1 MGNHT
6 LDAHPMRAL
15 SLSLLSPRAGLDRK
29 PAFRRVFPALGVAV
43 FWLVPGPGPAHSRMI
58 KLPFRNVD
66 SLILVEGK
74 INGNPMLFLVDTGAN
89 RTIVSVKT
97 YGRLPMQLH
106 QMQRPGRGPGIV
118 GEAVRL
124 RVDLALA
131 NRIWVGQPVSIMNL
145 DDLNQ
150 ALGVHVDGLLGQ
162 DVLREFHTVRIDYH
176 PRIIELEECPRR
188 SPRLPRSSSV
198 LCLLHYLL
206 VSFARSITIAAL
218 PRGGRNE

>member
-15 SLSLLSPRAGLDRK
+15 SLSLVAPRAGLDRK
-29 PAFRRVFPALGVAV
+29 PAFRRVFPALALAV

-176 PRIIELEECPRR
+176 TRIIELEE
-188 SPRLPRSSSV
+188 
-198 LCLLHYLL
+198 
-206 VSFARSITIAAL
+206 
-218 PRGGRNE
+218 